1 MKRLLVAVITLSAA
15 CGAHQKDWQRQNV
28 QYGEG
33 DDSVT
38 CRNETPVG
46 SNIERRICRKKLDQ
60 DEQRKAA
67 QEMGTVGSRVGGTGI
82 VQIGPGR

>member
-1 MKRLLVAVITLSAA
+1 MKQLFIALATLCAA
-15 CGAHQKDWQRQNV
+15 CGAHKPDWKQQNV

-46 SNIERRICRKKLDQ
+46 SNIERRICRKKTDQ
-60 DEQRKAA
+60 DDQRKAA
-67 QEMGTVGSRVGGTGI
+67 QELGTVGSRVGGDGI
-82 VQIGPGR
+82 KQPGR